1 LFLDAVEREATT
13 VPQQKSET
21 LHGND

>member
-21 LHGND
+21 LHGNN